1 MSKYSDY
8 KKHLSKIADIGHAT
22 ALLSWDNEVYMP
34 KKGAAFRSQ
43 QIATLS
49 GISHEL
55 FTSSSFGESLK
66 SLREDKALSQK
77 EKTNIA
83 RTLREYDKATKF
95 DEAFVIHR
103 SKTISQAYQSWVQ
116 ARSENDWTLFARSL
130 EDLIK
135 IKLEESQRYDIG
147 EHPYDSLLDLYEPEM
162 TVAKLEG
169 IFAQVKK
176 ELLPLINEIKSKEQV
191 DDSFLFVPLNKDK
204 QWNYGLEILEKM
216 GYDFSKGRQ
225 DISEHPFT
233 ISFSPMDV
241 RVTTRLKEDDFPMM
255 LWSCIHEG
263 GHALYEQGLP
273 ASEYGLPS
281 GSAVSLGIHESQSRL
296 WENNIGRSKSYWTS
310 LYPDLQKEFPSAFQN
325 KSLDQF
331 FRAINKIQTNLVRT
345 EADELHYH
353 FHVMI
358 RYEIERDLLSGELS
372 INDLKTRWD
381 DSYKKFLGL
390 KPKDDKEGILQDIHW
405 SHGSLGYFPTYSIGS
420 FYAAQFNEQ
429 VNKDIPD
436 LQSNIIAGDTSKLL
450 EWLRDNIHQ
459 YGQQYNAEELCKRI
473 TGVGLSL
480 NSFLSYARSKY
491 QHVYD
496 L

>member
-34 KKGAAFRSQ
+34 KEGAAFRSQ

-66 SLREDKALSQK
+66 SLREDKSLSQK

-116 ARSENDWTLFARSL
+116 ARTENDWTLFAKSL

-147 EHPYDSLLDLYEPEM
+147 AHPYDSLLDLYEPEM
-162 TVAKLEG
+162 TVAKLEE

-191 DDSFLFVPLNKDK
+191 DDSFLFMNLNKDK
-204 QWNYGLEILEKM
+204 QWNYGLEILKKL

-241 RVTTRLKEDDFPMM
+241 RVTTRLKENDFPMM

-281 GSAVSLGIHESQSRL
+281 GSAISLGIHESQSRL
-296 WENNIGRSKSYWTS
+296 WENNVGRSKSYWTS
-310 LYPDLQKEFPSAFQN
+310 LYPDLQKQFPSAFQN

-358 RYEIERDLLSGELS
+358 RYEIERDLLSGKLS

-381 DSYKKFLGL
+381 DSYEKFLGL
-390 KPKDDKEGILQDIHW
+390 RPKDDKEGILQDIHW
-405 SHGSLGYFPTYSIGS
+405 SHGSFGYFPTYSIGS

-429 VNKDIPD
+429 ANKDIPE
-436 LQSNIIAGDTSKLL
+436 LQSSIIAGDTSKLL
-450 EWLRDNIHQ
+450 EWLRDSIHQ
-459 YGQQYNAEELCKRI
+459 YGHQYQAEEICTRI

-480 NSFLSYARSKY
+480 NPFLSYARSKY
-491 QHVYD
+491 QDVYN